1 MNWKTIKGLS
11 VFFEMFI
18 FARALIVCKRVVIEE
33 RLERLIEAVLFMLN
47 NKAKVKLLFAAA
59 FPKIKMTNV
68 LWI

>member
-18 FARALIVCKRVVIEE
+18 FARALSSFARGWVIGE
-33 RLERLIEAVLFMLN
+33 RLERLIETVLFMLN

-59 FPKIKMTNV
+59 FPNIEMTND
-68 LWI
+68 L